1 MIWLYRLLFPPA
13 LVLASPY
20 YLYRMRKRGGYRRDW
35 IQRFGTGPAYPPPPI
50 GVKRIW
56 IQAVSVG
63 EVQALDPLLR
73 AWEQRADLEV
83 VLTTTTS
90 TGYALAR
97 DKWGQ
102 HLRGIG
108 LFPLDFL
115 PCSRRAWDRIRPDL
129 VLLMES
135 EIWPEHLE
143 QARRRGIPALLVNAR
158 LSDRSFRR
166 YRRFPFI
173 ARWAFPQLDHVLAA
187 TPGDEARFR
196 QLHPS
201 PESVTLA
208 GNLKLDLHLEP
219 VLSAEDRCNGRAALG
234 FASLPGEADP
244 LVLLGSSTWPGEEA
258 FLIETLTAARGDGLD
273 VRLLLVPRHAER
285 GDDLEKLL
293 RSVGLPWSRRSTGI
307 PVPTDNAIY
316 LADTTGELRILTQLA
331 DLAFIGKSLPPQTE
345 GQSPI
350 ECAAFGIPLVTGP
363 GMSNFRDIVD
373 GLVAAD
379 GCRRANSLADVRDA
393 LLKLL
398 REPEARHTLAAHAR
412 QWREDSCGATAVVI
426 RTIDSL
432 LNA

>member
-1 MIWLYRLLFPPA
+1 MIWLYRLFFLPA
-13 LVLASPY
+13 LILASPY

-35 IQRFGTGPAYPPPPI
+35 TQRFGSGPAYPPPAN
-50 GVKRIW
+50 GVHRIW

-63 EVQALDPLLR
+63 EIQALDPLLR
-73 AWEQRADLEV
+73 DWEQRPDLEV

-97 DKWGQ
+97 DKWGR
-102 HLRGIG
+102 HLRGVG

-115 PCSRRAWDRIRPDL
+115 PCSRRTWNRIRPDL
-129 VLLMES
+129 VLLMEG

-143 QARRRGIPALLVNAR
+143 QAQRRGIPALLVNAR

-166 YRRFPFI
+166 YRRFPAI
-173 ARWAFPQLDHVLAA
+173 ARWTLPRLRRVLAA

-196 QLHPS
+196 QLHPR

-219 VLSAEDRCNGRAALG
+219 VLSPDDRTNRRAALG
-234 FASLPGEADP
+234 FAPPHGEAAP

-258 FLIETLTAARGDGLD
+258 FLIETLTTAHENGLD

-293 RSVGLPWSRRSTGI
+293 RSTGLPWSRRSTGATAA
-307 PVPTDNAIY
+307 PDNAIY
-316 LADTTGELRILTQLA
+316 LADTTGELRTLTQLA
-331 DLAFIGKSLPPQTE
+331 DLAFIGKSLPPHTE
-345 GQSPI
+345 GQTPI
-350 ECAAFGIPLVTGP
+350 ECAAFGVPMVTGP

-373 GLVAAD
+373 GLAAAG
-379 GCRRANSLADVRDA
+379 GCRRANTTGAARDA
-393 LLKLL
+393 LLQLL
-398 REPEARHTLAAHAR
+398 REPEARHTLATHAR
-412 QWREDSCGATAVVI
+412 QWRENSRGATAVVT

-432 LNA
+432 LNP